1 MHAQPQRTLKR
12 LIKQYGPDLVNDPR
26 RTEALLND
34 LCGQHR
40 REIFVLINAQKQRV
54 PAELLAAPAWMPSQA
69 VYARLS
75 RQLQEKLALTQ
86 DAADWAVAAWAG
98 ALELTPTNGKS
109 GWPWFRRAA
118 PASPT
123 SAPAT
128 PAKSKQKKRQTA
140 SVGVKYQTEPARPS
154 KRRPPRH
161 ETREPAALRRILAWP
176 LLRREPLLKLLVWGV
191 VFAASV
197 SLLILIVSE
206 MRQPQSLAEPV
217 GQVAPPATT
226 EGQPDAE
233 PPPAMQE
240 PLPSGPAV
248 TYLAGAYT
256 LPRTAWVIAGPLLV
270 RLEPSL
276 NSGYLA
282 TLPERQAVRVD
293 SFSEDGGWSHIFD
306 PHTGWVSNEY
316 LFFQSGDE
324 AQEMVQLEVRRQ
336 RAPSPLAVRARPDL
350 DAAVVGEVAAGA
362 PVIAVAKRLD
372 GSWLHVVYPVAGW
385 VSAHELPPAP

>member
-40 REIFVLINAQKQRV
+40 REIFVLVNAQKQRV

-109 GWPWFRRAA
+109 GWSWFRRAA
-118 PASPT
+118 LSSPPA
-123 SAPAT
+123 APAT
-128 PAKSKQKKRQTA
+128 PVKSKPKKRQTA
-140 SVGVKYQTEPARPS
+140 SVGVKYRTEPVRQP
-154 KRRPPRH
+154 KRRQPRR
-161 ETREPAALRRILAWP
+161 ETREPTALRSVLAWP
-176 LLRREPLLKLLVWGV
+176 MLRRDPLMKLLVWGV
-191 VFAASV
+191 LFAASV
-197 SLLILIVSE
+197 SLLVLIVSE
-206 MRQPQSLAEPV
+206 MRRPPSLAEPV
-217 GQVAPPATT
+217 GQAAPPVIA

-233 PPPAMQE
+233 PPPAAQE
-240 PLPSGPAV
+240 PPPGSAA
-248 TYLAGAYT
+248 TDLAGAYT
-256 LPRTAWVIAGPLLV
+256 LPRTAWVLAGPLLV
-270 RLEPSL
+270 RPEPSL
-276 NSGYLA
+276 NSGYLT

-293 SFSEDGGWSHIFD
+293 SFSEDGEWSHIFD

-336 RAPSPLAVRARPDL
+336 RAPAPLVVRARPDL
-350 DAAVVGEVAAGA
+350 DAAVVGEVAVGA
-362 PVIAVAKRLD
+362 PVIIVAKRLD
-372 GSWLHVVYPVAGW
+372 GSWLQLVHPVTGW